1 MFCNTRLKAL
11 LLFFCM
17 LISAGCQS
25 QYGAQQT
32 AVHYYPQCYRPV
44 QDLRADENTTAKAT
58 AGGAAAGVVGG
69 ALLGLLLTGK
79 AEGALAG
86 AVAGGAVGAVGGN
99 AYGKNKAQEQDQQK
113 LQGYLA
119 QLGDETGAMNRASA
133 AARVATKCYNT
144 QFTAAAQ
151 DFKAGKISR
160 ADFEKRYAEI
170 RSGLQETAFILRTK
184 AENIGANDADF
195 NQALAVETTAPVK
208 SPEQKKARQQAR
220 SQVKQWQQ
228 SKQSMQQTS
237 QEVDGTLARQ
247 EDMMHALLG

>member
-17 LISAGCQS
+17 LITAGCQS

-44 QDLRADENTTAKAT
+44 QDLRADENTTANAT
-58 AGGAAAGVVGG
+58 AGGAAAGAVGG

-119 QLGDETGAMNRASA
+119 QLGDEAGAMNRASA

-144 QFTAAAQ
+144 QFTTAAQ
-151 DFKAGKISR
+151 DFKKGRISR

-195 NQALAVETTAPVK
+195 NRALAVETTAPAK
-208 SPEQKKARQQAR
+208 SPEQKQARQQAR
-220 SQVKQWQQ
+220 SQVRQWQQ

>member
-17 LISAGCQS
+17 LITAGCQS

-44 QDLRADENTTAKAT
+44 QDLRADENTTANAT

-119 QLGDETGAMNRASA
+119 QLGDEAGAMDRASA

-151 DFKAGKISR
+151 DFKKGRINR

-170 RSGLQETAFILRTK
+170 RSGLQDTAFILRTK

-195 NQALAVETTAPVK
+195 NQALAVETAAPAR
-208 SPEQKKARQQAR
+208 SSEQKKARQQAR